1 MVLHLSVSL
10 GTDFLSFSVLL
21 VLLPIAY
28 IPSAIRIPQGSL
40 AISFLK
46 FPLTFIHG
54 AIFVPFNSVAIL
66 LAVLKIANI
75 IGTFSFV
82 YEETFH
88 EASFV
93 EKAVEGQ
100 ILFVLS
106 AHSMKSVVLEISEI
120 FFIFLFKST
129 KALPLLRSFEPVCQ
143 IWQLKI

>member
-10 GTDFLSFSVLL
+10 STDFLSFSVLL

-82 YEETFH
+82 DEETFH
-88 EASFV
+88 EESFV

-120 FFIFLFKST
+120 LSIFLFKTT
-129 KALPLLRSFEPVCQ
+129 KALPLIRSFEPVCQ